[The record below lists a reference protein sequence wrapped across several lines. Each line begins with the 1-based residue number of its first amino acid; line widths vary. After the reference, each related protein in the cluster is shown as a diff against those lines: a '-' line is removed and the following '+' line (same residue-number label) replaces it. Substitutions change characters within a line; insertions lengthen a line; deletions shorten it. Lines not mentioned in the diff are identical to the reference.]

1 MLRVLVIAVLLSGIG
16 TTTALAQEGQEGQEA
31 PEELSAMDE
40 EARLVFQA
48 GTVAFED
55 GRFAEALDRFRTA
68 YELSGRT
75 QLLYNIGV
83 SADRLR
89 RDEEALAA
97 FEQFLAESS
106 ADAEGVRDAEA
117 RVEIL
122 RGRQQSAGGDEGLA
136 DESAGDEDSGGRAIL
151 GPVLVG
157 VAGLGLLAV
166 PVVGALTAGC
176 TAEDMDGNCIQ
187 ETQFDAGIAGLF
199 IGLGVAALTVAVIWF
214 LVSGPDDDS
223 DDAAAWFVPGQ
234 MAVRF

>member
-16 TTTALAQEGQEGQEA
+16 TTTAFAQEGQEGS
-31 PEELSAMDE
+31 EETSATDE

-166 PVVGALTAGC
+166 PLVGALTAGC
-176 TAEDMDGNCIQ
+176 TQVVDDICIE
-187 ETQFDAGIAGLF
+187 ETQLDPGMAGLF

-214 LVSGPDDDS
+214 LVSGTDDDS
-223 DDAAAWFVPGQ
+223 DDAVAWFVPGR

>member
-1 MLRVLVIAVLLSGIG
+1 MLRVLALALLFAGLG
-16 TTTALAQEGQEGQEA
+16 ATTALAQEDEGSA
-31 PEELSAMDE
+31 AMDE

-55 GRFAEALDRFRTA
+55 ARYEEALERFRTA

-89 RDEEALAA
+89 RDEEALVA
-97 FEQFLAESS
+97 FEQFIAESP
-106 ADAEGVRDAEA
+106 ADADGVRDAEA
-117 RVEIL
+117 RVEVL
-122 RGRQQSAGGDEGLA
+122 RSRQTSAGGAGEGLGDEQDDQ
-136 DESAGDEDSGGRAIL
+136 DESADEDSGGRAIL

-157 VAGLGLLAV
+157 VAGLGLVAV

-176 TAEDMDGNCIQ
+176 TMTSGDVCVEEQ
-187 ETQFDAGIAGLF
+187 QLDAGMAGLF
-199 IGLGVAALTVAVIWF
+199 IGLGVAVLTVAVIWF
-214 LVSGPDDDS
+214 LVSGPDNDDS
-223 DDAAAWFVPGQ
+223 DDATAWFVPGE

>member
-1 MLRVLVIAVLLSGIG
+1 MLRVLVLALLFVGLG
-16 TTTALAQEGQEGQEA
+16 TPTALAQGDEDS
-31 PEELSAMDE
+31 SAMDE

-55 GRFAEALDRFRTA
+55 ARYAEALDRFRTA

-97 FEQFLAESS
+97 FEQFIAESPS
-106 ADAEGVRDAEA
+106 DADGVRDAEA
-117 RVEIL
+117 RVEVL
-122 RGRQQSAGGDEGLA
+122 RGRQQSAGGGEEGLA
-136 DESAGDEDSGGRAIL
+136 DEPANDEDSGGRAIL

-166 PVVGALTAGC
+166 PLVGALTAGC
-176 TAEDMDGNCIQ
+176 TSEDMAGNCIE
-187 ETQFDAGIAGLF
+187 ETQLDAAMAGLF

-223 DDAAAWFVPGQ
+223 ESAAAWLVSGR